1 MNRFRFVLANC
12 FLFFG
17 ICTNAIA
24 SAPTVDSTNEIDLS
38 DKYHTPV
45 YAKLE
50 KVGDTYRFTNFSA
63 VPLPASINLIDLR
76 PTFDTQKYP
85 ASKLFFICPVINTK
99 DHKRTNLAASCP
111 EGFRKYRTNIPLTG
125 AYWVGSFGL
134 ALAVGN
140 CLGDSYFDEDAYGK
154 AISEACTDPTFDRK
168 NLLAQYSAITEKADL
183 AYNNFTN
190 KDLDIK
196 WKITDASEIYH
207 AADIRPSEMKS
218 AIRILKSSF
227 IPFKNQK
234 NSYPSS
240 LDFINAAKTQPGV
253 LTEDIPCTFDIH
265 YSTTNIKG
273 YNVTSNGAN
282 RVDWSPTQPNT
293 ITVEIKINSK
303 NIHNLVPNY
312 SNQDSN
318 ITISSR
324 DSDLKISNKTKRY
337 ITLRSISLYQD
348 NNILNNSSEIE
359 LPPQSTKSLSID
371 RTFINFT
378 PKNYYDVTK
387 NTAQNTFTSWGF
399 AVKYDIIGTGESKT
413 LFSENKH
420 SLYSLIK

>member
-1 MNRFRFVLANC
+1 MNKFRIALASSLLVL
-12 FLFFG
+12 G

-24 SAPTVDSTNEIDLS
+24 SAPDSISTGEIDLS
-38 DKYHTPV
+38 DKYHAPV

-50 KVGDTYRFTNFSA
+50 KVGNKYRFTNFSA
-63 VPLPASINLIDLR
+63 TPLPASVNLIDLR

-85 ASKLFFICPVINTK
+85 ASRLFFICPVINTK
-99 DHKRTNLAASCP
+99 DHKRTNVSAYYP
-111 EGFRKYRTNIPLTG
+111 EGFRKYKTNIPLTG

-140 CLGDSYFDEDAYGK
+140 CLGDSYFDKNAYDK
-154 AISEACTDPTFDRK
+154 AIAEACADSTFDRK
-168 NLLAQYSAITEKADL
+168 NLLAQYSAITEKADI
-183 AYNNFTN
+183 AYAAFTN
-190 KDLDIK
+190 KDLNIR

-207 AADIRPSEMKS
+207 TEDISPSEMTT
-218 AIRILKSSF
+218 AVRILKSTF

-234 NSYPSS
+234 DSYPTS
-240 LDFINAAKTQPGV
+240 LDFINAAKAQPGV
-253 LTEDIPCTFDIH
+253 LTNDIPCIFSIH
-265 YSTTNIKG
+265 YFTTNIND
-273 YNVTSNGAN
+273 YSVTANGAN
-282 RVDWSPTQPNT
+282 QVEWSPNQANT
-293 ITVEIKINSK
+293 IIVELKINSK
-303 NIHNLVPNY
+303 NINNLIPNY

-318 ITISSR
+318 ITISNNGNA
-324 DSDLKISNKTKRY
+324 LKISNKTKRY

-348 NNILNNSSEIE
+348 NNILSNSSELE

-387 NTAQNTFTSWGF
+387 RTAQNTFTNWGF

-420 SLYSLIK
+420 SLYNLIR